1 MSRLEGL
8 NRMASRSGL
17 AAAVIVVL
25 SWIGV
30 VQSAIGLLIGV
41 VMLAVS
47 TRFGTPPLF
56 TVVLALFMIAA
67 VASAL
72 WHYSA
77 IRLARVW
84 QAEWARRH
92 LWAAVTTAMLC
103 AAGLVVSAFVFS
115 ETGGQPPI
123 RAMAGVSA
131 CVGVV
136 AWTMFV
142 RWRLCPPRGVAGD
155 TDDAGTDAG
164 SHGTGRTAG

>member
-1 MSRLEGL
+1 MV
-8 NRMASRSGL
+8 SRSGL

-30 VQSAIGLLIGV
+30 VQSAIVLLIGV
-41 VMLAVS
+41 AMLAVS
-47 TRFGTPPLF
+47 IRFGTPPLF
-56 TVVLALFMIAA
+56 TAVLALFMIAA

-72 WHYSA
+72 WHYFA

-84 QAEWARRH
+84 QADWARRH
-92 LWAAVTTAMLC
+92 LWAAVTTAVLC
-103 AAGLVVSAFVFS
+103 AAGLAVSAFVSS

-123 RAMAGVSA
+123 RAMAAVSA

-142 RWRLCPPRGVAGD
+142 RWRLCPTRGVSGG
-155 TDDAGTDAG
+155 TDDTGAEAG